1 MNPLKNARLS
11 SGLSVNQVIERLGI
25 KQPSYW
31 QLENQNISVDKLAEI
46 CEKMNWKLTIEI
58 NFNKE

>member
-1 MNPLKNARLS
+1 MNPLKTARLS
-11 SGLSVNQVIERLGI
+11 SGLTMNQVSKKLGI

-31 QLENQNISVDKLAEI
+31 QLENQNISIKKLAEI

-58 NFNKE
+58 NTLE